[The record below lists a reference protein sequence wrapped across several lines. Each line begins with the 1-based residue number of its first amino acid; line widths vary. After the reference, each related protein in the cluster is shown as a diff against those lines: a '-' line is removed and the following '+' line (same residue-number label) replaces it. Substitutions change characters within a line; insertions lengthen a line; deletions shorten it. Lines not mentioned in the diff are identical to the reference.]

1 MITPIQ
7 QLTSVASEKQTQSAA
22 SSSATGMFESVFQ
35 SAIGNVKE
43 TEAVKNEAEYLLAT
57 GQLDNPATLMIA
69 QTKSSIAVELLV
81 QLRNKAMEAY
91 SEITNINL

>member
-7 QLTSVASEKQTQSAA
+7 QINPVAGENKAQSTSA
-22 SSSATGMFESVFQ
+22 SSTTGMFESVFR
-35 SAIGNVKE
+35 STIDNVKE
-43 TEAVKNEAEYLLAT
+43 TEAAKVEAEYLMAT
-57 GQLDNPATLMIA
+57 GQLDNPAVMMIA

-91 SEITNINL
+91 SEITSINM